1 MVAAYLELISYELPY
16 SNVVRVEK
24 LSREISQ
31 GVRKLAWTLVYIKK
45 IYISFWFRHF
55 SSSRYSLV

>member
-31 GVRKLAWTLVYIKK
+31 GVHKLAQTLTDIKIK
-45 IYISFWFRHF
+45 Y
-55 SSSRYSLV
+55 